1 MREVNIADPSW
12 TIQDG
17 DLVGAGHT
25 QSGDQVT
32 AATITYSYAR
42 V

>member
-1 MREVNIADPSW
+1 MREVNITDPSW

-17 DLVGAGHT
+17 DLVGAEHT

-32 AATITYSYAR
+32 AANVSYSYAR